1 MTLIEQA
8 QEPCTLL
15 EKHSISDGEGGFITI
30 WEDSAEFVAAI
41 IPDTTTRAIIA
52 EKQGL
57 SKIFRVTTPK
67 NALLSFRDIFRRDRD
82 GKVFRVTS
90 DGSDE
95 QTPPNSGLPP
105 FSRVTA
111 EEYTLPVE

>member
-15 EKHSISDGEGGFITI
+15 ERHTISDGEGGFIST
-30 WEDSAEFVAAI
+30 WADGAEFVAAI

-82 GKVFRVTS
+82 GKIFRVTS
-90 DGSDE
+90 DGVDE
-95 QTPPNSGLPP
+95 QTPPGSDLPP

-111 EEYTLPVE
+111 EEYSLTMG